1 MNFHE
6 TYCSVNFLEQLYS
19 QLRREVQST
28 HEEFSGPEYLQS
40 LNKLIHRYSD
50 LILDLPEQEI
60 IERSLK
66 QDHPFFNPN
75 LKKLWKEGRQKFVSF
90 PETFEQLKTDEEYFK
105 GKTTEL
111 YFIDGINKFCTD
123 IGDNNGIQCLNFSQ
137 FAEKEESMFECAVL
151 KTEANK
157 YYSLWDSLKN
167 ICPPS
172 NSMIIVDQ
180 YLKTESQSFSLNL
193 LPLLASLLPVKL
205 SFPYHL
211 AIIISEESN
220 QNLVT
225 FYKDLSEY
233 LTQNYSYKFELTI
246 LQTRKKLIHDRN
258 ILTNSYWINSGF
270 GFDLVREKNCKL
282 YFRSNT
288 TIHFY
293 PITFIQ
299 RKTNTKEGELS
310 KGTIL
315 ADWIELVKN
324 YKTIIKSILPRAD
337 QTINV
342 IGSTEIHRL
351 LK

>member
-1 MNFHE
+1 MDLHE
-6 TYCSVNFLEQLYS
+6 TYCSVKFLERLYS
-19 QLRREVQST
+19 QLRRDVQSSDEDISET
-28 HEEFSGPEYLQS
+28 EHLQS

-60 IERSLK
+60 IDRSLK

-111 YFIDGINKFCTD
+111 YFIDGINKFCTE

-137 FAEKEESMFECAVL
+137 FPEKEESMFEFAVF
-151 KTEANK
+151 KTEANE
-157 YYSLWDSLKN
+157 YYPLWDSLKN

-180 YLKTESQSFSLNL
+180 YLKTESQSLGLNL
-193 LPLLASLLPVKL
+193 FPLLAGLLPEKL
-205 SFPYHL
+205 SIPYHL
-211 AIIISEESN
+211 AILVSEESN
-220 QNLVT
+220 QNLTT
-225 FYKDLSEY
+225 FHKELSEY
-233 LTQNYSYKFELTI
+233 LTENYSYEFELTI
-246 LQTRKKLIHDRN
+246 LQTRKKKIHDRN
-258 ILTNSYWINSGF
+258 ILTNSYWINSGY
-270 GFDLVREKNCKL
+270 GFDLVREKNSRL
-282 YFRSNT
+282 YFRRST

-293 PITFIQ
+293 PITCIQ

-315 ADWIELVKN
+315 ADWIELVKM

-337 QTINV
+337 KTINV
-342 IGSTEIHRL
+342 VGSGIHRL
-351 LK
+351 LKM